1 MAISFLGGL
10 AGAGRVALTP
20 PQPAPGHKIPS
31 NIAFIQVV
39 GSPLDLLFF
48 QNWPDEIVEGLNSSF
63 AEFNFAPAT
72 APLAFQYMGSSW
84 EPFVVKLIFH
94 SGNTESIFGVDT
106 RLTGSDEISRN
117 LFNPIL
123 DLLRIQ
129 VNVAWCKSL
138 ALPLTGPINEQ
149 AKAIRTRATTA
160 SAQARA
166 GNIVGA
172 AKTLFGGGNKTTKA
186 VNALLGK
193 PDSDLFPPL
202 CRVVYGGFLVLRGYC
217 ATVRVRWLP
226 PFTPVSAHPH
236 RAEVELTFRRQFE
249 STDLPGRDSVRR
261 RILPVR

>member
-1 MAISFLGGL
+1 MAISPLGL
-10 AGAGRVALTP
+10 LSGAGRIALTP

-48 QNWPDEIVEGLNSSF
+48 QNWPDEIVEGLNSSYS
-63 AEFNFAPAT
+63 EFNFSPAT
-72 APLAFQYMGSSW
+72 APLAFQYMGSTW

-94 SGNTESIFGVDT
+94 SGNTESIFGVNT
-106 RLTGSDEISRN
+106 RLPGGDPITRN

-138 ALPLTGPINEQ
+138 ALPMTGPINEA
-149 AKAIRTRATTA
+149 AKAIRTRANAAAT
-160 SAQARA
+160 QLKA
-166 GNIVGA
+166 GNLTGA
-172 AKTLFGGGNKTTKA
+172 ARTLFGGGNKTTRG
-186 VNALLGK
+186 VSALLGK

-217 ATVRVRWLP
+217 ASVRVRWLP

-249 STDLPGRDSVRR
+249 STDLPGRESVRR
-261 RILPVR
+261 RVLPVR